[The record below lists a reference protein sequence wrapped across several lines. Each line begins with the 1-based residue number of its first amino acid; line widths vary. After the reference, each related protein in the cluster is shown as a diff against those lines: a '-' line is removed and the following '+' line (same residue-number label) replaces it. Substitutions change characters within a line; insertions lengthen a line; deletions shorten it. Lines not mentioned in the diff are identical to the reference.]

1 MGLFSGLESL
11 GFKTSNMELYPK
23 EESRVKPE
31 AASDSQ
37 KKKTEVLLK
46 EEDCLFPKTHIC
58 PVCDKKFKTLSVRAG
73 KLRSIGQD
81 EDLRPLYREM
91 DPLKYDA
98 IVCPNCGYAAVSRYF
113 DIMMPVQ
120 KKRIREEIQKNFGGM
135 EVSTDVF
142 SYDEAILRYKMVLMN
157 DVVGGVKSSRK
168 AYTCLKLAWIIRGK
182 LEKEGPKLEPSECDK
197 LRDDEMEC
205 IQNAYEGYV
214 MAFSNENFPMSGM
227 DELTV
232 TYLTAELAFKLEK
245 YRESLQLVYKIIG
258 NNAASSRMK
267 EKSLDLKERIRSQVK
282 EEKIE
287 S

>member
-1 MGLFSGLESL
+1 MGLFSGLEKL
-11 GFKTSNMELYPK
+11 GFKTSNMELYSK
-23 EESRVKPE
+23 E
-31 AASDSQ
+31 DSSAGSGADSGEQ
-37 KKKTEVLLK
+37 QGKTDTLLK
-46 EEDCLFPKTHIC
+46 EEDCLFPKTHNC

-98 IVCPNCGYAAVSRYF
+98 IVCPHCGYAAVSRYF
-113 DIMMPVQ
+113 DIMLPVQ
-120 KKRIREEIQKNFGGM
+120 KKRIREEIQKNFSGM
-135 EVSTDVF
+135 EESTDLF

-157 DVVGGVKSSRK
+157 DVVGGVKDSRK

-182 LEKEGPKLEPSECDK
+182 LEKEGPKLSPDECER
-197 LRDDEMEC
+197 LRADEMEC

-214 MAFSNENFPMSGM
+214 LAFSSENFPMSGM

-245 YRESLQLVYKIIG
+245 YREAIQLIYNILG
-258 NNAASSRMK
+258 NNAATSRIK
-267 EKSLDLKERIRSQVK
+267 EKALDLKERIRSQVN
-282 EEKIE
+282 EEK
-287 S
+287 